1 MSHSRSRG
9 WLAFFGV
16 ALRPREKCENDVLQP
31 SWRASSDEIILGP
44 TAHHPIDGRF
54 VMVFLLFKRHRRE
67 WRVPKIDLNG
77 DAGIIESRNLKAVA
91 VLPIA
96 VALGGIPF

>member
-1 MSHSRSRG
+1 
-9 WLAFFGV
+9 
-16 ALRPREKCENDVLQP
+16 
-31 SWRASSDEIILGP
+31 
-44 TAHHPIDGRF
+44 
-54 VMVFLLFKRHRRE
+54 MVFLLFKRHRRE